1 VATSAPPETDSPEPI
16 DNDSTAAELVPLL
29 VIGAVTEI
37 TPDDP
42 AAPAEPAA
50 PMSPRGIVKLR
61 IAALVVPTFTTLAD
75 VPGAPVDV
83 VPTVTLPAE
92 PPGPVGPTP
101 PLTVTLIGAGG
112 VTTTLIG
119 SLTATPRK
127 CPQRPA

>member
-1 VATSAPPETDSPEPI
+1 MATSAPPETDSPEPI

-50 PMSPRGIVKLR
+50 PMSPRGIVMFKT
-61 IAALVVPTFTTLAD
+61 AAAD
-75 VPGAPVDV
+75 VPTLVTDAELPAAPVV
-83 VPTVTLPAE
+83 TVPTVTLPAE